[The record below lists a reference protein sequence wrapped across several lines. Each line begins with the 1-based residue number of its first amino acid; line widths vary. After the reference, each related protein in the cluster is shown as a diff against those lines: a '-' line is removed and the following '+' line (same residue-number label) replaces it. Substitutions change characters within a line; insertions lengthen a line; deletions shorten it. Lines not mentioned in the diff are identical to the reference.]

1 MDYENLE
8 LLIDGNWTKG
18 TSSEKENVVNP
29 ATEEVLGVLPH
40 ASEFDLESALQASQH
55 GFENWSMTTAVDR
68 QKILERAAQLIEE
81 RRDIITVNLT
91 REMGKPLKEAKIE
104 LDFAI
109 GILRW
114 YGEEGKRAY
123 GRIIPSRVPG
133 MNQYVVKE
141 PVGPVAGFVAW
152 NFPAV
157 NVIRKVA
164 GALGAG
170 CSIILKAS
178 EETPGT
184 CIAIARCFMDAG
196 LPSGVINLVFGKPA
210 NISEYLLASPII
222 KKVSFTGSIPIG
234 KHIQKLAAET
244 MKRCTLELGGHSPFI
259 VFKGTDIKKTAKSA
273 AQGKFRNAGQV
284 CVSPTRFYIEE
295 SVYQEFTESFV
306 DQVKK
311 INVGDGILEDTS
323 MGPVIAER
331 RLTVMEDFVSD
342 ASNKGAEVLS
352 GGQRVGNQG
361 FFFEPTVL
369 KNVPDDAKIMTEEPF
384 GPIAP
389 LNSFSDEDEIIK
401 QANALPFGL
410 AAYAYTNNKALVK
423 KLANKLQSGMVAIN
437 SQIISTPETPFGG
450 IKESGYGSE
459 GGIEGLEAYLKPKFI
474 SES

>member
-8 LLIDGNWTKG
+8 LLINGKWTKG
-18 TSSEKENVVNP
+18 TSSQKENVINP
-29 ATEEVLGVLPH
+29 ATEQILGELPYASH
-40 ASEFDLESALQASQH
+40 ADLDLSLASSAE
-55 GFENWSMTTAVDR
+55 GFQIWSKMTAVKR
-68 QKILERAAQLIEE
+68 QTIMEKTAQIMEE
-81 RRDIITVNLT
+81 RSESIAINLT
-91 REMGKPLKEAKIE
+91 REMGKPLKEAKLE
-104 LDFAI
+104 LDMAI

-123 GRIIPSRVPG
+123 GRIIPSRIPNMQQFVI
-133 MNQYVVKE
+133 KE

-157 NVIRKVA
+157 NVMRKVA

-196 LPSGVINLVFGKPA
+196 LPPGVLNLTFGIPA
-210 NISEYLLASPII
+210 EISKYLLNSSII
-222 KKVSFTGSIPIG
+222 KKISFTGSVSVG
-234 KHIQKLAAET
+234 KHLQKLAAET

-259 VFKGTDIKKTAKSA
+259 VFKDANIEKTARSA

-284 CVSPTRFYIEE
+284 CVSPTRFYIERP
-295 SVYQEFTESFV
+295 VYEEFTQLFIDET
-306 DQVKK
+306 KK
-311 INVGDGILEDTS
+311 INVGDGLLKDTG
-323 MGPVIAER
+323 MGPLVAER
-331 RLTVMEDFVSD
+331 RLEVMEDFVTD
-342 ASNKGAEVLS
+342 AVKQGAKIIA
-352 GGQRVGNQG
+352 GGQRSGNQG

-369 KNVPDDAKIMTEEPF
+369 NDVPENAKIMHEEPF

-389 LNSFSDEDEIIK
+389 ISSFLDEDEVIER
-401 QANALPFGL
+401 ANGLSFGL
-410 AAYAYTNNKALVK
+410 ASYAFTNNKALIT
-423 KLANKLQSGMVAIN
+423 KLTQEIQSGMVAIN

-459 GGIEGLEAYLKPKFI
+459 GGIEGLEAYLKTKFI
-474 SES
+474 SEM